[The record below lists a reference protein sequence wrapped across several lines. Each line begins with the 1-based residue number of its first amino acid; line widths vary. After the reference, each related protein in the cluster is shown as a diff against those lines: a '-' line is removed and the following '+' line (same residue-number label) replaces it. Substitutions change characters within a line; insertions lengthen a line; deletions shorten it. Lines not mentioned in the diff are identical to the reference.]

1 MDRLAETARR
11 NVRAREIYEWF
22 LSRPDVEFRARDVS
36 KEFRSLVNIQAM
48 RLLVDQGLIL
58 AVSRNGLNKYKLKRI
73 APIETCL
80 DIPLTRADPTIKRYR
95 VFPSVA
101 CEMPT
106 ADNLEDYAI
115 TK

>member
-1 MDRLAETARR
+1 MDTLAETARR

-22 LSRPDVEFRARDVS
+22 LSRPDIEFRARDVS
-36 KEFRSLVNIQAM
+36 KEFRSLANIQAM
-48 RLLVDQGLIL
+48 RLLVSHGLIIV
-58 AVSRNGLNKYKLKRI
+58 VSRNGLNTYKLKRI

-80 DIPLTRADPTIKRYR
+80 DIPLTQVDPTIKRYR
-95 VFPSVA
+95 VAPSVA
-101 CEMPT
+101 CEIPT